1 MILFFYP
8 KASTPG
14 CTVEAC
20 NFRDNYA
27 ELASKGFEV
36 VGVSS
41 DSIKRQLNFAS
52 KQELNYNLIADEDKS
67 IILAFEA
74 WGWKKF
80 MGKEY
85 EGIYRHTYVIDEDG
99 VIEQVLEKGK
109 NQRSD
114 GTNPRTLLIIQIL
127 RVILLERA
135 LSFETKFYICINSNI
150 FSILRL

>member
-1 MILFFYP
+1 MALKIGQSAPAWGGVNQHGEHITSAQFKGKKVILFFYP

-20 NFRDNYA
+20 NFRDHYA
-27 ELASKGFEV
+27 HLASKGFEV
-36 VGVSS
+36 VGVSA
-41 DSIKRQLNFAS
+41 DSVKRQLNFAS

-85 EGIYRHTYVIDEDG
+85 EGIYRHTYVIDEEG
-99 VIEQVLEKGK
+99 VIEQVLEKVK
-109 NQRSD
+109 
-114 GTNPRTLLIIQIL
+114 TKEATEQIL
-127 RVILLERA
+127 GL
-135 LSFETKFYICINSNI
+135 Y
-150 FSILRL
+150 